1 MKDKVPD
8 MRDNL
13 SRVVD
18 SVFGKTARQAPAPD
32 EAVDVDLPDSGA
44 SYQAFARASN
54 EPVYT
59 LHCCLGKDG
68 YRSFQYVHL
77 DSDSTFEQRSGHVI
91 TLRFA
96 GTKLVQ
102 VTITGRNLERL
113 FFYLHDHRMP
123 WIMLADRDF
132 AEDGEPLITG
142 IAIDEVTMPA
152 AERFG

>member
-1 MKDKVPD
+1 
-8 MRDNL
+8 MRDNQ

-18 SVFGKTARQAPAPD
+18 SVFGKTARPALAAAD
-32 EAVDVDLPDSGA
+32 EALDLDLPDSSA
-44 SYQAFARASN
+44 PYKAFALAAN
-54 EPVYT
+54 KPIYT
-59 LHCCLGKDG
+59 LHCFLGKEG

-77 DSDSTFEQRSGHVI
+77 DSDSTFQKRGGHVI

-113 FFYLHDHRMP
+113 FFYLHEHRMP
-123 WIMLADRDF
+123 WIMRADRDF
-132 AEDGEPLITG
+132 TEDSEPVITG
-142 IAIDEVTMPA
+142 IAIDEVATPA